1 METLFRRLTFTQI
14 FRVSDYR
21 CFPLVRKIEL
31 VEYNPKWVEMYEEEA
46 ASVMSALGNNA
57 IRIHH
62 IGSTAILGICAKP
75 IIDILVEAGRIESI
89 DSKNEAMIELGY
101 EPRGEFGIPGRRYFS
116 KGSDEK
122 RTHHVHIF
130 QVGDPQIEHH
140 INFRDYLIAH
150 PDKAKE
156 YCKLKKQ
163 LAARYPKDVGSYTD
177 EKSEFISDI
186 DKKALEWVYNKKLVN
201 LR

>member
-1 METLFRRLTFTQI
+1 ML
-14 FRVSDYR
+14 RVSEYR

-46 ASVMSALGNNA
+46 ASVMSALGNNT

-62 IGSTAILGICAKP
+62 IGSTSIPNICAKP
-75 IIDILVEAGRIESI
+75 IIDILVEAMKIESI

-101 EPRGEFGIPGRRYFS
+101 EPRGEFGILGRRYFS

-130 QVGDPQIEHH
+130 QVGDPQIERH

-156 YCKLKKQ
+156 YCRLKKQ
-163 LAARYPKDVGSYTD
+163 LAIRYPMDVGSYTD
-177 EKSEFISDI
+177 EKSEFISEI
-186 DKKALEWVYNKKLVN
+186 DERAMEWAHNKKLEK
-201 LR
+201 LH